1 MPARFGTDELLICY
15 RRGVFPM
22 ADSRDDPS
30 LFLVDPELR
39 GLLPLDA
46 FHIPKRLKRRIC
58 QDPFRVTFDTA
69 FTRVIE
75 ACAEPHADRPNTW
88 INSSIVNL
96 YSALHRQGHAHS
108 VECWDGDTLVGGLYG
123 VALGGAFFGESMF
136 SRADDVSKIALVHLV
151 ARLIDRGFVLLDAQF
166 YNPHL
171 SQFGLIEVTRGEFR
185 TRLKR
190 ALKVP
195 ATFHP
200 PHGAGDQSI
209 GSGPAGRASTTGGGW
224 SLSDRPAGMS
234 SSMGSS
240 PSGTITRSGSF
251 TGAGAV
257 QRITQ
262 IS

>member
-1 MPARFGTDELLICY
+1 MSARFSPEDLLACY

-22 ADSRDDPS
+22 ADSRDDLR

-46 FHIPKRLKRRIC
+46 FHIPKRLKRRIF
-58 QDPFRVTFDTA
+58 QDPFRITFDTA

-75 ACAEPHADRPNTW
+75 ACAEPHEARPNTW
-88 INSSIVNL
+88 INSSIINL
-96 YSALHRQGHAHS
+96 YSTLHRQGHAHS
-108 VECWDGDTLVGGLYG
+108 AECWDGDTLVGGLYG
-123 VALGGAFFGESMF
+123 VAIGGAFFGESMF
-136 SRADDVSKIALVHLV
+136 SRADDASKIALVHLV
-151 ARLIDRGFVLLDAQF
+151 ARLIDRGYVLLDAQF

-171 SQFGLIEVTRGEFR
+171 DQFGLIEVTREEFR
-185 TRLKR
+185 TKLKR
-190 ALKVP
+190 ALKVQ
-195 ATFHP
+195 ASFHP
-200 PHGAGDQSI
+200 PPPDAQSI
-209 GSGPAGRASTTGGGW
+209 GSGSTGTSSITGASSVSDTPAGISST
-224 SLSDRPAGMS
+224 S
-234 SSMGSS
+234 GSS